1 MQLSRQWTVTC
12 TPQYRQLVAKSR
24 PIAGQLDILKNAI
37 EQAVDSHTYPHPV
50 QASGD
55 QEQYYIRSA
64 LHSFAYFMFSCC
76 RGMSYIGICVGDMSS
91 WTLRNLCK
99 LLSFVVAG
107 VVVTVSCCGCCSF
120 LIVDPQLYMN
130 NNKNNNKIHSNNK
143 NNQNKKNNICRLLF
157 LLLLLWLLLLCNF
170 VVLHL

>member
-1 MQLSRQWTVTC
+1 MADQLH
-12 TPQYRQLVAKSR
+12 
-24 PIAGQLDILKNAI
+24 ILKNAI

-76 RGMSYIGICVGDMSS
+76 RGMSYIGLCVGDMSS
-91 WTLRNLCK
+91 WTLKKLCK
-99 LLSFVVAG
+99 LLSFVVVG
-107 VVVTVSCCGCCSF
+107 VVTVSCCCCCSS